1 MKRQRNTEDVAIQ
14 EGSGNVYADLGYPDA
29 EDMAVKA
36 QLVTKIADLIRERG
50 LTQEGAARVLSL
62 TQPKISKLLKGQF
75 RGIIERRLLR
85 CLTRLGRDVEIVVK
99 PAPRRRPGRL
109 TLLFAANAR

>member
-1 MKRQRNTEDVAIQ
+1 MKRQRNTEGVAVQ
-14 EGSGNVYADLGYPDA
+14 EGSGNVYADLGYPDS

-50 LTQEGAARVLSL
+50 LTQGGAAKVLSL

-75 RGIIERRLLR
+75 RGISERRLLR

-99 PAPRRRPGRL
+99 PAPRRRVGRL
-109 TLLFAANAR
+109 TLLFAARAR

>member
-1 MKRQRNTEDVAIQ
+1 MKKQRNIEGVAVR
-14 EGSGNVYADLGYPDA
+14 ESSGNIYADLGYADS

-36 QLVTKIADLIRERG
+36 QLVTKIADIIRERG
-50 LTQEGAARVLSL
+50 LTQEGAAKVLSL

-75 RGIIERRLLR
+75 RGVSERRLLR
-85 CLTRLGRDVEIVVK
+85 CLTKLGRDVEIVVK
-99 PAPRRRPGRL
+99 PAPRRRAGRL